1 MPTSLLHPA
10 ETPVQPCPAP
20 RKRAL
25 IVDESRECR
34 DVLRAALER
43 RGWEIWDAPGAEQG
57 LDLARRCH
65 PDVIV
70 LDAETAPRDAEEQ
83 QVACAAAYEK
93 STPSLVILGD
103 WQAARAS
110 HVRSQVVEKPYH
122 FAPLVGLI
130 EELMQGR
137 RAA

>member
-1 MPTSLLHPA
+1 M
-10 ETPVQPCPAP
+10 

-34 DVLRAALER
+34 DVLRAVLER
-43 RGWEIWDAPGAEQG
+43 RGWEVWDAPGAEQG

-70 LDAETAPRDAEEQ
+70 LDAEIAPQDAEEQ
-83 QVACAAAYEK
+83 QAACAAAFEQ
-93 STPSLVILGD
+93 SAPSLVILGD
-103 WQAARAS
+103 WRAARAS
-110 HVRSQVVEKPYH
+110 HVRSQVVDKPYH

-130 EELMQGR
+130 EELTQKR